1 VTLGPADDTGE
12 LGEVLFEFTAI
23 GHSVKVVAIHAAS
36 GVEVS
41 VIGPASAARSD
52 LERLALRKLKAR
64 LGAERRPGATP

>member
-1 VTLGPADDTGE
+1 VAGASHD

-41 VIGPASAARSD
+41 VMGPASAARSG
-52 LERLALRKLKAR
+52 LERLALQKLRVR
-64 LGAERRPGATP
+64 LRGELGPPR

>member
-1 VTLGPADDTGE
+1 LAPADDD

-41 VIGPASAARSD
+41 VVGPAGAA
-52 LERLALRKLKAR
+52 
-64 LGAERRPGATP
+64 LGP

>member
-1 VTLGPADDTGE
+1 VADTDD

-41 VIGPASAARSD
+41 VMGPAAAAPSD
-52 LERLALRKLKAR
+52 LERLALQKLRAR
-64 LGAERRPGATP
+64 LGGERRPR

>member
-1 VTLGPADDTGE
+1 MTLAPADKD

-41 VIGPASAARSD
+41 VMGPAAAAPSD
-52 LERLALRKLKAR
+52 LERLALQKLRAR
-64 LGAERRPGATP
+64 LGGGPR